1 MRSAGEGSGR
11 SHIVID
17 QGGMTPIVQAG
28 AFVAIIA
35 IAAVLLYFMFEFGGH
50 LMGRISGRRN
60 KGLF

>member
-1 MRSAGEGSGR
+1 
-11 SHIVID
+11 VID

-28 AFVAIIA
+28 AFVAVIA

-50 LMGRISGRRN
+50 LVGRISGRRH